1 LCLLAAGCSSMLPR
15 GSTSTPSPFSTFDE
29 AEDAAEK
36 IVPFKTLVS
45 ELKGLG
51 FDPEAGTNVT
61 LIPYPEIIARLAPYQ
76 GVPLAELDPGIRR
89 CIQAQRACRAYR
101 FHFAREDRAREGSFW
116 PDFFNVRRVTSIKG
130 WWFDALVVV
139 SDGTVLFRNVAGQAR
154 TDRVEKQTNPLGPFQ
169 RAGESAGSAL
179 IN

>member
-1 LCLLAAGCSSMLPR
+1 MLPR

-76 GVPLAELDPGIRR
+76 EYR
-89 CIQAQRACRAYR
+89 CNQLKPCWSHSSQRHRSNCPP
-101 FHFAREDRAREGSFW
+101 H
-116 PDFFNVRRVTSIKG
+116 
-130 WWFDALVVV
+130 
-139 SDGTVLFRNVAGQAR
+139 
-154 TDRVEKQTNPLGPFQ
+154 
-169 RAGESAGSAL
+169 SA
-179 IN
+179 